1 MPARDPAM
9 ADTARQQ
16 PRASPAPNFAAAR
29 PEGVC
34 VVGVGASAGG
44 LDACKRFLKA
54 LPDAPG
60 MVFILVQHLDPT
72 HASMLVELL
81 QEATPMRVVE
91 ATDGM
96 GLEAN
101 HLYVIPPGVYL
112 SVKAGTLHLS
122 APREPRGAR
131 LPFDFLLN
139 SLAAS
144 VGERTVCV
152 ILSGTGADG
161 SVGLRAVKAAG
172 GLVIVQ
178 APADAEYDGMPRS
191 AIASGQVDL
200 VLPVDEIAQ
209 ALQKYRDT
217 LDAPLLQD
225 GLTQI
230 TELLR
235 MKTPHDFTLYKP
247 GTLERR
253 IARRM
258 GIAGLA
264 ADDIAGYLKILN
276 DDEKERDHLVADLL
290 INVTNFFRDP
300 KIFDTLAAIIIPELM
315 TNVEKPV
322 RVWVAGCSSGEETY
336 SLAMLFHEHHKI
348 GNTGLKLQ
356 IFASDV
362 DAEAVAIAR
371 EGFYPLTI
379 EAHVSAARLTRFFSK
394 EENGY
399 RVSPELRN
407 HIIFAV
413 QDVLAA
419 PPFSKL
425 DFISCRN
432 LMIYLRP
439 QAQAKVIS
447 IFNFALRK
455 NGILLLGSAEAVG
468 PPDGRFAVI
477 SKPARLYRKIASGGM
492 ADLTVPTS
500 EADSLRAATRLGSER
515 LAPRSADIA
524 EFCKRLV
531 LEAYAPVAILINLRL
546 ECLYSFGP
554 TEQYLRVAPG
564 YPTHDLLAMM
574 RPALRARVKTAIGEA
589 TKNNARIVVPGGRV
603 VRAGQSTPFN
613 IDVKPVTQDGEP
625 LLLICFVDQPEPNR
639 RPSTSM
645 QPNDPASVSELEHE
659 LAAVKRDLQAAL
671 QSVEMSTQE
680 QNAINEEALSV
691 NEEYQSTNEEL
702 LTSKEELQSLNE
714 ELTALNSQLQ
724 ETLER
729 SRMTSNDLQNVLY
742 STDVAT
748 LFLDPNLN
756 IRFFT
761 PATRLLFTLIPGDV
775 GRPLADLHSL
785 AADDALLDDA
795 RRVLANFAPIERE
808 VLTVDG
814 TWFNRRILPYRTHD
828 DRVAGVVITFTDIT
842 DRKNISMSLQAAQRS
857 AEQANIAKSR
867 FLAAASHDLRQP
879 MQTLTLLNALL
890 AKVVDGSRAKGLLK
904 KLDDATTA
912 MTGILNS
919 LLDINQID
927 SGIIQPEFEDFPIG
941 VLLHKLGEEFAEVAA
956 AGGLLL
962 RVVSSR
968 LYIRTDP
975 KILEQML
982 RNLLSNALKY
992 TTVGTVLM
1000 GCRRRG
1006 AMLLIEIWDT
1016 GIGIPQAELA
1026 AIFDEYHQ
1034 VDNIA
1039 RERSLGLGLG
1049 LSIVQ
1054 RLGNL
1059 LGHKVSVRSVHK
1071 KGSVFAVEA
1080 ALAAAPSA
1088 LAPLPQVAEHDVT
1101 LPQAKLGKILV
1112 IEDDPDIRQL
1122 LELFLTEEGHKVAVA
1137 RDGAAAVTLMA
1148 SSVMV
1153 PDIILA
1159 DYNLPNGFN
1168 GLQIAAKLRDMLGR
1182 LVPVVII
1189 TGDISSETMRTIAHA
1204 ACLQMN
1210 KPIKLMELNEVIQG
1224 LFDSGAPLLAV
1235 TAPATSGLTHDV
1247 PGNIYVVDD
1256 DPSIRDSMQA
1266 VFEAEGRHVEVFAD
1280 GEAFI
1285 QAHPVD
1291 RQGCVLVDGRLPGMS
1306 GLELLEALRTTYPQL
1321 GAVMITGQGDVKM
1334 AVQAMRAGALDFIE
1348 KPVRHDELLAC
1359 VNRAFEQPTDIV
1371 QSTERRDDA
1380 AARIGLLTAR
1390 QHQIMDRVLSGQASK
1405 NIAAD
1410 LGISQRTV
1418 ENHRASIMQKTNT
1431 RSIPE
1436 LVRLALTAG

>member
-1 MPARDPAM
+1 
-9 ADTARQQ
+9 
-16 PRASPAPNFAAAR
+16 
-29 PEGVC
+29 
-34 VVGVGASAGG
+34 
-44 LDACKRFLKA
+44 
-54 LPDAPG
+54 
-60 MVFILVQHLDPT
+60 
-72 HASMLVELL
+72 
-81 QEATPMRVVE
+81 
-91 ATDGM
+91 
-96 GLEAN
+96 
-101 HLYVIPPGVYL
+101 
-112 SVKAGTLHLS
+112 
-122 APREPRGAR
+122 
-131 LPFDFLLN
+131 
-139 SLAAS
+139 
-144 VGERTVCV
+144 
-152 ILSGTGADG
+152 
-161 SVGLRAVKAAG
+161 
-172 GLVIVQ
+172 
-178 APADAEYDGMPRS
+178 MPRRT
-191 AIASGQVDL
+191 IACGQVDL
-200 VLPVDEIAQ
+200 VLPADEIAS
-209 ALQKYRDT
+209 
-217 LDAPLLQD
+217 
-225 GLTQI
+225 
-230 TELLR
+230 
-235 MKTPHDFTLYKP
+235 
-247 GTLERR
+247 
-253 IARRM
+253 
-258 GIAGLA
+258 
-264 ADDIAGYLKILN
+264 YLMNLN
-276 DDEKERDHLVADLL
+276 GDEKERNHRVTDIL
-290 INVTNFFRDP
+290 INVTSFFGDP
-300 KIFDTLAAIIIPELM
+300 KIFDTLAALVIPELM
-315 TNVEKPV
+315 GNVEKPV

-336 SLAMLFHEHHKI
+336 SLAMLFHEYNETGH
-348 GNTGLKLQ
+348 TGLKLQ

-379 EAHVSAARLTRFFSK
+379 EAHVSAARLARFFSK
-394 EENGY
+394 EDNGY
-399 RVSPELRN
+399 RVSSALRN

-413 QDVLAA
+413 QDVLAD

-432 LMIYLRP
+432 SMIYLRP

-447 IFNFALRK
+447 IFNFALRES
-455 NGILLLGSAEAVG
+455 GILLLGSAEAVG
-468 PPDGRFAVI
+468 VTDGGFAVI
-477 SKPARLYRKIASGGM
+477 SKPARLYRKIAAGGIT
-492 ADLTVPTS
+492 DLTVSTS
-500 EADSLRAATRLGSER
+500 ELDPLRTVARLGSER
-515 LAPRSADIA
+515 LTPRNMDIA

-531 LEAYAPVAILINLRL
+531 LEAFAPAAILINLRL

-554 TEQYLRVAPG
+554 TAQYLRVAPG
-564 YPTHDLLAMM
+564 YPTHDLLAMI
-574 RPALRARVKTAIGEA
+574 RPALRTRVKAAIGNA
-589 TKNNARIVVPGGRV
+589 IKNNTRVVVSGGRV
-603 VRAGQSTPFN
+603 TRAGHRVPFN
-613 IDVKPVTQDGEP
+613 IDVKPVVQDAEA

-639 RPSTSM
+639 RLSTSM
-645 QPNDPASVSELEHE
+645 LPNAPALVSELAHE

-680 QNAINEEALSV
+680 PKAINEEALSV
-691 NEEYQSTNEEL
+691 NEEYQSTNEVL
-702 LTSKEELQSLNE
+702 LNSKEEQQSLNE

-729 SRMTSNDLQNVLY
+729 SRMTSYDLQNVLY

-785 AADDALLDDA
+785 VADDGLLNDA
-795 RRVLANFAPIERE
+795 RCVLTHFVPIERE

-828 DRVAGVVITFTDIT
+828 DSVAGVVITFTDIT

-890 AKVVDGSRAKGLLK
+890 SKVVDGSRAKELLK

-927 SGIIQPEFEDFPIG
+927 SGIIQPEFEDFAIG
-941 VLLHKLGEEFAEVAA
+941 ALLHKLGDEFAEVAA
-956 AGGLLL
+956 AQGLRL
-962 RVVSSR
+962 RVVPSG

-975 KILEQML
+975 KILEQMI

-1000 GCRRRG
+1000 GCRRHGTR
-1006 AMLLIEIWDT
+1006 LLIEVWDT

-1049 LSIVQ
+1049 LSIVL

-1059 LGHKVSVRSVHK
+1059 LKHKVSVRSVHK
-1071 KGSVFAVEA
+1071 KGSVFVIEA
-1080 ALAAAPSA
+1080 ALAATPLA
-1088 LAPLPQVAEHDVT
+1088 LAPGPMPPASEIEGALPH
-1101 LPQAKLGKILV
+1101 AKIGKILV

-1122 LELFLTEEGHKVAVA
+1122 LELFLIEEGHKVAVA
-1137 RDGAAAVTLMA
+1137 RDGAAAVNLIA
-1148 SSVMV
+1148 SGVMV
-1153 PDIILA
+1153 PDMILA

-1168 GLQIAAKLRDMLGR
+1168 GLQIAARLREMLGR
-1182 LVPVVII
+1182 MVPVVIV

-1204 ACLQMN
+1204 ACMQMN
-1210 KPIKLMELNEVIQG
+1210 KPIKLMDLNEVIQE
-1224 LFDSGAPLLAV
+1224 LLDVGAPVVAV
-1235 TAPATSGLTHDV
+1235 APLSNGLTHDV

-1280 GEAFI
+1280 GEAFV
-1285 QAHPVD
+1285 QAHPVE
-1291 RQGCVLVDGRLPGMS
+1291 REGCVLVDGRLPGMS
-1306 GLELLEALRTTYPQL
+1306 GLELLAVLRRTYPQL

-1359 VNRAFEQPTDIV
+1359 VNRAFEQPKDIV

-1380 AARIGLLTAR
+1380 AAKIALLTAR
-1390 QHQIMDRVLSGQASK
+1390 QHQIMDMVLSGQASK